1 MEKWVTCL
9 VNLLINLLAM
19 IPLLVLIISGGSVHP
34 WNTFPQNPNFN
45 SVVWNKFEADLRGR
59 LQKNFHKVSV
69 WYLFTPF
76 YLAKGRCT
84 FNTFQ
89 SIMLTYLQILHAVVK
104 YWPVYV
110 CFHVWTHPSFLLR
123 EVAAFAPLKL
133 PALWWG
139 TYLLNEKLFTWSSYK
154 VLTELCLYMQYLFQK
169 QTSLFF

>member
-59 LQKNFHKVSV
+59 LQKNFHKVSF
-69 WYLFTPF
+69 WFLFTPF
-76 YLAKGRCT
+76 YLAALIKVRCT
-84 FNTFQ
+84 FRMFE
-89 SIMLTYLQILHAVVK
+89 SIMLTYLQILYGEVK
-104 YWPVYV
+104 YVS
-110 CFHVWTHPSFLLR
+110 FHVWPHPSFLLK
-123 EVAAFAPLKL
+123 ELGAFALLKL

-139 TYLLNEKLFTWSSYK
+139 TYLLKWK
-154 VLTELCLYMQYLFQK
+154 VIYLKFI
-169 QTSLFF
+169 